1 METVANSVRHPT
13 QRALAI
19 ALMVI
24 VSATVICGCAL
35 MTEAPKARVETTP
48 RNAHSGGQGSPGQGS
63 PKAGDIVVLVS
74 DESPAYAGV
83 ASILGAQIGAGVTVR
98 NLRGEHAKLP
108 ATRQLVQAMP
118 QRIVIAIGMLAAETA
133 RDLNGKSVV
142 FCQVFNY
149 AEYDLIRPWMKG
161 VSAVPSVADQFR
173 AWRRLDPRLQRIG
186 LIVGPGLDDL
196 EVEARTAARAIGAEL
211 VVRESRTDKETR
223 FLFDKLVRDVDG
235 FWLVPDNRILSSNVL
250 RDMLATAVKRGK
262 RVAVFNQDV
271 LRLGGVLSA
280 EADPRDVADQ
290 VIARMREVR
299 SGRDVPGPDI
309 RPLTRARI
317 TINSV
322 LARELGLVVPRTGER
337 RRAG

>member
-1 METVANSVRHPT
+1 METIANSVRHPM

-35 MTEAPKARVETTP
+35 MTEAPKAHVETTP
-48 RNAHSGGQGSPGQGS
+48 RNAHSGGQGS

-118 QRIVIAIGMLAAETA
+118 QRVVIAVGMLAAEIA

-149 AEYDLIRPWMKG
+149 AEHDLIRPWMKG
-161 VSAVPSVADQFR
+161 VSAVPPVADQFR
-173 AWRRLDPRLQRIG
+173 AWRQLDPRLKRIG
-186 LIVGPGLDDL
+186 LIMGPGLGDL

-235 FWLVPDNRILSSNVL
+235 FWLVPDNRILSGNVL

-290 VIARMREVR
+290 VIARVREVR
-299 SGRDVPGPDI
+299 YIGRDVPGPDI
-309 RPLTRARI
+309 RPLTRVRI
-317 TINSV
+317 TINNV
-322 LARELGLVVPRTGER
+322 LVRELGLVVPRTGER